1 MAAPLFNQIVEE
13 CTSAIRQLTYD
24 IILEFIN
31 QYLQMSTKT
40 SLLSLDHFCT
50 SVMEIF
56 GQEYLRKPT
65 MTDVVKLYRHHEE
78 KHGFPGI
85 RALEIPFVAN
95 SVTYPLGHYV
105 FDGIYPEL
113 ATLVKTIP
121 ELFDDD
127 YKRIRYKKMQESERK
142 DVERA
147 IGVLKKN
154 WAILANPA

>member
-1 MAAPLFNQIVEE
+1 
-13 CTSAIRQLTYD
+13 
-24 IILEFIN
+24 
-31 QYLQMSTKT
+31 MSTKT
-40 SLLSLDHFCT
+40 SRLSLDHFCT

-56 GQEYLRKPT
+56 GLEYLRKPM

-78 KHGFPGI
+78 KHGFPGMLRSLDCFLWCCWVEQQHQRFTSI
-85 RALEIPFVAN
+85 PLFNDLKTGQAPEIPFVSN
-95 SVTYPLGHYV
+95 NVTYPLGYYV

-121 ELFDDD
+121 EPSDDD

-142 DVERA
+142 DVKRA
-147 IGVLKKN
+147 FGVLKKN